1 MAFEDKGL
9 LDLHCVFPSM
19 RDEIQRNKIHQ
30 SEQLSSPKYII
41 LLSEER
47 NPNTCTHL
55 SGMKIVYLLVTLKFG
70 KEKQIPNTVE

>member
-1 MAFEDKGL
+1 MAFEDKRL
-9 LDLHCVFPSM
+9 LDLHCVFLSM

-30 SEQLSSPKYII
+30 KEQLTLSII

-55 SGMKIVYLLVTLKFG
+55 SGMKIVYLLVTLKFN

>member
-9 LDLHCVFPSM
+9 LDLHCVFLSM

-30 SEQLSSPKYII
+30 KEQLTLSII

-55 SGMKIVYLLVTLKFG
+55 SGMKIVYLLVTLNFG
-70 KEKQIPNTVE
+70 QEKQIPNTVE

>member
-1 MAFEDKGL
+1 MAFEDKGI
-9 LDLHCVFPSM
+9 LDLHCVFLSM

-30 SEQLSSPKYII
+30 KEQLTSSII

-70 KEKQIPNTVE
+70 MEKQIPNTVE